1 MNTPKAEG
9 FAHEVFC
16 GRVVQALILLLGLFS
31 LSAYAQPTP
40 GEIADQILREEQLR
54 QKELLKQQDLRRRPP
69 GTIDLDIK
77 KEEPVS
83 GESVKCFDIKE
94 IVLEGSIS
102 LSDEERR
109 QLVEPFLNK
118 CIGLVEIRE
127 LMRVITN
134 FYIDKGYVT
143 TRVYVPQQDMSTGTL
158 KLLVLE
164 GITGKIELDSK
175 EAHINLATAFPG
187 LEGKVLNIRDYEQ
200 GLDQINRL
208 KSNNATME
216 LRPTAEPG
224 KTDVLIKNQPG
235 APWSSSFTMDN
246 YGSKATGDNR
256 GTLTFGLDSPL
267 GVNDYWFASFSRN
280 LDSET
285 NNRLSKSVLL
295 NTNIPYGYWN
305 FTGSYSKS
313 NYESL
318 ITSPTQQYTSNGN
331 TVTYNLGVQRV
342 LQRGQTNKLTLSS
355 GLTHKNTK
363 NYIEDSLLITSSRKL
378 TDLNVN
384 LTAVFPA
391 LGGSWTVDGGV
402 SRGLNWF
409 GVEEL
414 PGAGTGT
421 VPTAKYWKFNA
432 SGTYSRTFKVSDLNA
447 SWSSSL
453 QMQYAQD
460 YLYGSEQI
468 SVGGLYTV
476 RGYDGTSLA
485 GDRGLYWRN
494 DLALTL
500 PPLEDATTSKW
511 VGRLQPYLALDVG
524 HISGRE
530 GQTEGTLAGA
540 AIGIR
545 SVSGLV
551 NFDFAYGV
559 PVAYSNSVDQKFNVE
574 NHALYLK
581 IGIAI

>member
-9 FAHEVFC
+9 LSHDFFC
-16 GRVVQALILLLGLFS
+16 SCVAQALILLISLCS
-31 LSAYAQPTP
+31 LSAYADPTP
-40 GEIADQILREEQLR
+40 DQRADQILREEQLR

-77 KEEPVS
+77 KEGPIS
-83 GESVKCFDIKE
+83 GESAKCFDIKE

-102 LSDEERR
+102 LTDEERR
-109 QLVEPFLNK
+109 HLVEPFLNK

-143 TRVYVPQQDMSTGTL
+143 TRAYIPQQDMSTGTL
-158 KLLVLE
+158 KLLVVE
-164 GITGKIELDSK
+164 GITGKIDLESK
-175 EAHINLATAFPG
+175 EAHINLGTAFPG
-187 LEGKVLNIRDYEQ
+187 LEGKVLNIRDFEQ

-208 KSNNATME
+208 KSNNASME
-216 LRPTAEPG
+216 LRPTGEPG

-235 APWSSSFTMDN
+235 APWSTSFTLDN
-246 YGSKATGDNR
+246 YGSDSTGDNR
-256 GTLTFGLDSPL
+256 GTLTLGLDSPL
-267 GVNDYWFASFSRN
+267 GINDYWFASFSHN

-285 NNRLSKSVLL
+285 NNHLSKSVLL

-318 ITSPTQQYTSNGN
+318 ITSPTQQYRSNGN
-331 TVTYNLGVQRV
+331 TVTYNLGLQRV

-355 GLTHKNTK
+355 GLTHKDTK
-363 NYIEDSLLITSSRKL
+363 NYIEGSLLTTSSRKL
-378 TDLNVN
+378 TDINVN
-384 LTAVFPA
+384 LTAVFAA
-391 LGGSWTVDGGV
+391 LGGSWTLDGGV
-402 SRGLNWF
+402 SRGLDWF

-421 VPTAKYWKFNA
+421 VPTAKYWKYNA
-432 SGTYSRTFKVSDLNA
+432 SGTYSRAFKVSDLSA

-453 QMQYAQD
+453 QMQYARD

-476 RGYDGTSLA
+476 RGYDGTSIA

-500 PPLEDATTSKW
+500 PPFDDATTSKW

-530 GQTEGTLAGA
+530 GQTEGTLAGT

-545 SVSGLV
+545 SVNGLV
-551 NFDFAYGV
+551 SFDFAYGV
-559 PVAYSNSVDQKFNVE
+559 PVSYSDSIDKKFNVE